1 MAVQASKLL
10 EGEKA
15 DLTEEAVAV
24 LGSGADVW
32 LDTPNYQLGGE
43 KPRDLIISGDTVKQQ
58 FVRDLLRAIKHGMT
72 T

>member
-1 MAVQASKLL
+1 MSLRASQLL

-15 DLTEEAVAV
+15 DLIEEAKAV
-24 LGSGADVW
+24 LGADADPW
-32 LDTPNYQLGGE
+32 LDAPNYQLGGE
-43 KPRDLIISGDTVKQQ
+43 KPRKLISSGDSVKQQ

>member
-1 MAVQASKLL
+1 MSVQTSDLL

-15 DLTEEAVAV
+15 NLAEEAQAV
-24 LGSGADVW
+24 LGDAADTW
-32 LDTPNYQLGGE
+32 LDSPSYQLGGA
-43 KPRDLIISGDTVKQQ
+43 KPRELISSGNAKKQQ